1 MKIHLVSGHQYP
13 ARLDG
18 LGSARVADGLAQGLA
33 ELGHQVSYEMPCEPA
48 EPLPDGVQLVHERRF
63 DVDIMWFNGFD
74 KGRFPMTRGIPWLRT
89 VHAPDKSWAPH
100 VRENWM
106 FVSASHA
113 AFFGRE
119 RYVRNGIDPSEFC
132 YGGPKEDYFLFM
144 VADLTQLQ
152 LKGFQIARE
161 LVRACGIRLVV
172 TGAISED
179 AMAERYER
187 MFAEDG
193 IHYVGYVSGRRKAQ
207 LLAHARALLFP
218 TQADETFGL
227 VAAEALMSG
236 TPVIC
241 SDRGACS
248 ELVWPEIGFICSTFE
263 EYVSALAQVDRISPL
278 ACRIFAL
285 ENYHYLRM
293 AREYLAE
300 FEKEI
305 VNWASPAW
313 RAKVRECSRWVELE
327 LHGRRFSVGIPW
339 SYFQR

>member
-1 MKIHLVSGHQYP
+1 MKIHLVSGHEYP

-18 LGSARVADGLAQGLA
+18 LSSARVADGLAKGLA
-33 ELGHQVSYEMPCEPA
+33 ELGHQVSYEIPCESA
-48 EPLPDGVQLVHERRF
+48 EPLPDGVRLVHERRF
-63 DVDIMWFNGFD
+63 DVDIMWFNGVGA
-74 KGRFPMTRGIPWLRT
+74 GRFPKTRGIPWLRT
-89 VHAPDKSWAPH
+89 VHAPDQSWAPH
-100 VRENWM
+100 LRDNWM

-119 RYVRNGIDPSEFC
+119 RYVRNGIDPSEYC
-132 YGGPKEDYFLFM
+132 YGEPKDDYFLFM
-144 VADLTQLQ
+144 VADLSVLQ

-172 TGAISED
+172 AGAISEY
-179 AMAERYER
+179 AMAEQYER

-193 IHYVGYVSGRRKAQ
+193 IHYAGYVSGRRKAQ

-218 TQADETFGL
+218 TQANEAFGL
-227 VAAEALMSG
+227 VVAEALMSG

-241 SDRGACS
+241 SDRGACP
-248 ELVWPEIGFICSTFE
+248 ELVRPEIGFLCSTFE

-300 FEKEI
+300 FEREI

-313 RAKVRECSRWVELE
+313 RAKVSECSRWVELE
-327 LHGRRFSVGIPW
+327 LRGRRFSVGIPW
-339 SYFQR
+339 SCLSQ